1 MDFYCILSIFFK
13 VAVTNIRDITQTHAT
28 TFGSLI
34 MTNARNG
41 GKWRLKLNNP
51 FKYDNFKNIFY
62 PLDIK

>member
-41 GKWRLKLNNP
+41 GK
-51 FKYDNFKNIFY
+51 
-62 PLDIK
+62 